1 MLSKKIILEVNYPL
15 GIDKMEQTLS
25 IIKPDAVAKNVVGQ
39 ILARFEAANL
49 RIAATK
55 KTRLSRV
62 DAEAFYA
69 IHSER
74 PFFKDLVDFMI
85 SGPVVVTVLEG
96 ENAMTINRE
105 LMGATNPAEAAP
117 GTIRADFADSIDAN
131 AVHGSDS
138 VENAVNEINFFF
150 AQREIY

>member
-1 MLSKKIILEVNYPL
+1 
-15 GIDKMEQTLS
+15 MEQTLS

-39 ILARFEAANL
+39 ILARFEAAGL

-55 KTRLSRV
+55 KIRLSRV

-69 IHSER
+69 IHAER
-74 PFFKDLVDFMI
+74 PFFKDLVEFMV

-96 ENAMTINRE
+96 ENAMQKNRD
-105 LMGATNPAEAAP
+105 LMGATNPAEAEP
-117 GTIRADFADSIDAN
+117 GTIRADFAESIDAN

-138 VENAVNEINFFF
+138 LENAMNEINFFF
-150 AQREIY
+150 AQREIH